1 MHSAKIYSPVPIISH
16 QNSDGITLPS
26 FDLFSAQGL
35 SSAEADSTA
44 ALFES
49 CAPFCQD
56 QLCKNQCI
64 AVDNAIEHLQAR
76 TQNSTSNPGIVFIRM
91 DFLAAASRRQPI
103 YQELFQSALKAV
115 KSNPRF
121 LKYGHSDHAFICM
134 VNGCDTVLS
143 DMVSKT
149 RFGKDTRAIWVGR
162 QKDIE
167 RLAASGRQWPCRD
180 RLLAAAGDDM
190 TSVLVEV
197 EKKIAGAHRWT
208 CQGKWTLEK
217 KKIGLLSM
225 QCLKG
230 FRTASRHR
238 LVAVPIQKS
247 GSSEMTALMRRIA
260 GMPQWR
266 DTHDR
271 LIYGPDMDMEHV
283 GRNWTFSEALE
294 NMEDPEWKRIIFV
307 RDPVARFLSGYLNKV
322 VALQQYHR
330 VKWEGAEMPTIEQVV
345 ETFEAITPKER
356 KRLDVHFRPQSVIC
370 NTVGRNKS
378 ESSGFWDGIPTTR
391 FDFVARVESLDD
403 DLKDM
408 LTSMDLW
415 ESYGASG
422 WGPNGDLAL
431 PEYDIYTRQRK
442 EHVDTTRE
450 THAAEKI
457 HQYLTQDLIR
467 RVQQL
472 YQDDYDVFGFDRST
486 WIKPE
491 KEL

>member
-1 MHSAKIYSPVPIISH
+1 M
-16 QNSDGITLPS
+16 LPS
-26 FDLFSAQGL
+26 FDLFLTQGL
-35 SSAEADSTA
+35 FSAEVDPPA

-49 CAPFCQD
+49 CEPFCRD
-56 QLCKNQCI
+56 EHCRKQCI
-64 AVDNAIEHLQAR
+64 ALDNAIKHLQAW

-91 DFLAAASRRQPI
+91 GFLAAASHRQPM
-103 YQELFQSALKAV
+103 YRKLFQSAVRAV

-134 VNGCDTVLS
+134 VDGCDTVLS
-143 DMVSKT
+143 DMVNKT
-149 RFGKDTRAIWVGR
+149 GFGKDTRAIWVGR

-167 RLAASGRQWPCRD
+167 RLAASGRLWPCRD

-190 TSVLVEV
+190 TSVLLEV
-197 EKKIAGAHRWT
+197 EKKVAGAHRWT

-217 KKIGLLSM
+217 KKIDLLSKR
-225 QCLKG
+225 CLG
-230 FRTASRHR
+230 NLRTASRHR

-266 DTHDR
+266 NTSEE
-271 LIYGPDMDMEHV
+271 LMYGPGMDLERI
-283 GRNWTFSEALE
+283 GRKWNISEARK

-307 RDPVARFLSGYLNKV
+307 RDPVARFLSGYLSRI
-322 VALQQYHR
+322 VAAKEYFR
-330 VKWEGAEMPTIEQVV
+330 VNVTEGAEMPTIEQVV
-345 ETFEAITPKER
+345 ETFEALTLKER
-356 KRLDVHFRPQSVIC
+356 RSSYSRVLDVHFRPQSASC
-370 NTVGRNKS
+370 NTVRGNRC
-378 ESSGFWDGIPTTR
+378 FLPTTR

-422 WGPNGDLAL
+422 WGPNGDLSF
-431 PEYDIYTRQRK
+431 PEYNIFTQEKKKY
-442 EHVDTTRE
+442 VDSMRE

-457 HQYLTQDLIR
+457 HQYLTQDMIR
-467 RVQQL
+467 RLMEL
-472 YQDDYDVFGFDRST
+472 YKDDYDVFGFDRST